1 MSGLFERFARRR
13 YGDDGKAPHRFQ
25 RSLEQ
30 RARVSLVVNDEQAQP
45 FKFRRAVKGR
55 VAARRTLRTS

>member
-1 MSGLFERFARRR
+1 LSAASASPADATAMTE
-13 YGDDGKAPHRFQ
+13 APHRFQ